1 MTAIATLATLMGW
14 LMACLSA
21 GPVLLA
27 LVMLAVLRGRVAD
40 DP

>member
-1 MTAIATLATLMGW
+1 MTAIATLVGW

-21 GPVLLA
+21 GPVLLV
-27 LVMLAVLRGRVAD
+27 LVMLAVLRGRVSN

>member
-1 MTAIATLATLMGW
+1 MTAIATVVGS

-21 GPVLLA
+21 GPVLLV
-27 LVMLAVLRGRVAD
+27 LVMLAVLRGRVGN

>member
-1 MTAIATLATLMGW
+1 MTTIATLVGW

-27 LVMLAVLRGRVAD
+27 LVMLAVLRGRGGD
-40 DP
+40 GP